1 MGTYPDTL
9 EGNDMSGVEQKFS
22 GRGLKRGGTL
32 FLGPDVALELIN
44 EAERRGVRIL
54 GLDAFLIRPAESAP
68 ILEHSVDFSPSP
80 DNVGS
85 WGEARTHVSTRAGLG
100 LQFEV
105 ALDE

>member
-1 MGTYPDTL
+1 MTGW
-9 EGNDMSGVEQKFS
+9 EHKFLA
-22 GRGLKRGGTL
+22 RGLKRGGAL

-54 GLDAFLIRPAESAP
+54 GLDAFLIRPAESAA
-68 ILEHSVDFSPSP
+68 ILEHSVDFSSLRTG
-80 DNVGS
+80 VGS
-85 WGEARTHVSTRAGLG
+85 WAEARTHVSTRAGLG